1 MNVNLQRAS
10 QIDKL
15 TGLCEADS
23 RDLPNVC
30 LRKIVNMQ
38 YNKVIPTVQSATDK
52 TTITE
57 K

>member
-38 YNKVIPTVQSATDK
+38 YKVIPTVQSATDK